1 MALQE
6 EFAKTGNLFFRW
18 RSYLPLAMGLLFI
31 LALLENGNRAAVS
44 KTAAVWEFCCLG
56 VSLAGLVCRFFTVG
70 FVPAGTSGRN
80 TRGQVAETLNTTGT
94 YALVRNPLYLGNAV
108 IWLGL
113 SLLLA
118 SWWLTL
124 IVLLSFVIFY
134 ERIIFA
140 EERFLQEKFGDDFTA
155 WAEKTPVILP
165 RWRNWRRPALP
176 FSWKSAINREYS
188 TFFAIISSFTVLAL
202 LRDSSAAGTVA
213 LSGRWLTIF
222 LVSAVIYGSIRF
234 LKKKT
239 RLLATADR

>member
-1 MALQE
+1 MALKE
-6 EFAKTGNLFFRW
+6 EFEKTGNLFFRW

-31 LALLENGNRAAVS
+31 LALAEGGSRAAAP
-44 KTAAVWEFCCLG
+44 KWEIFCLG
-56 VSLAGLVCRFFTVG
+56 VSLAGLALRFFTVG

-80 TRGQVAETLNTTGT
+80 TRGQVAETLNTTGM

-113 SLLLA
+113 SLLLG

-124 IVLLSFVIFY
+124 IVLLSFIIFY

-140 EERFLQEKFGDDFTA
+140 EEKFLQEKFGDDFAA
-155 WAEKTPVILP
+155 WAEETPVILP
-165 RWRNWRRPALP
+165 KWRNWRRPALP

-188 TFFAIISSFTVLAL
+188 SFFAIISSFTGLEL
-202 LRDSSAAGTVA
+202 LRESLAAGKAT
-213 LSGRWLTIF
+213 LSGRWVAIF
-222 LVSAVIYGSIRF
+222 LASAAIYGSIRF

-239 RLLATADR
+239 RLLATAGR